1 MIDLPVNYA
10 RVLFDMN
17 LDTEPVEEM
26 RALLTESAELKD
38 ALCNPLF
45 RKAEKRRVIDRLFPE
60 STRSF
65 VKVMCDNDDIG
76 CTDEMFDAYDA
87 MVREREETV
96 KAVFTYVTE
105 PDEAQVERLKKKIA
119 KDYNKKNVELEL
131 VQDPSLIGGF
141 VLTVEDSVLDQSV
154 KTSMTRLKRHF
165 TER

>member
-17 LDTEPVEEM
+17 LDPEPVKEM
-26 RALLTESAELKD
+26 RALLTESAELED

-76 CTDEMFDAYDA
+76 CSGEMFDAYDA

-131 VQDPSLIGGF
+131 VHDPSLMGGF